1 MVKKL
6 SHLHLTILIKS
17 YTMIKKIIFTLLLSP
32 NIILAIPSV
41 AYIQGNYYDGKNIAK
56 SANKYIGVP
65 YVWGGNSLTKG
76 LDCSA
81 FVKIL
86 VKQHCGINL
95 PRTAKNQALKTKKCS
110 NITSFSS
117 LRVGDA
123 IYFKD
128 SKGHIHHV
136 ALITGFDIDG
146 YPFIAHAKGKAYG
159 VVREKITKKYI
170 DEFFVG
176 KRFGSCDTKKIIRKI
191 RYHNIIKDTAS
202 TSKKGY
208 RPLLLKNI

>member
-1 MVKKL
+1 MLKKL
-6 SHLHLTILIKS
+6 LFPI
-17 YTMIKKIIFTLLLSP
+17 LLSP
-32 NIILAIPSV
+32 SITCAIPSI
-41 AYIQGNYYDGKNIAK
+41 AYIHGTYNNGKALAK

-86 VKQHCGINL
+86 VKTHTGINL
-95 PRTAKNQALKTKKCS
+95 PRTAKNQALKTKQCS

-117 LRVGDA
+117 LQVGDA

-128 SKGHIHHV
+128 NKGHIHHV
-136 ALITGFDIDG
+136 ALVTGFDKDG
-146 YPFIAHAKGKAYG
+146 YPFITHAKGKAYG
-159 VVREKITKKYI
+159 VVREKITKKYV
-170 DEFFVG
+170 DEFFIG
-176 KRFGSCDTKKIIRKI
+176 KRFGSCETQKIVRKLI
-191 RYHNIIKDTAS
+191 YKNNKSDA
-202 TSKKGY
+202 KY